1 MKIHRLLHLF
11 LSFAMILTMF
21 SGCEEDD
28 GSGHT
33 FKMNLASNPE
43 NLDPQMA
50 TDLSSRIVIS
60 NMMDGLVKIN
70 ESGAIEADAAES
82 YSISSDGLVYT
93 FNLKKNI
100 MWEAMNGYKAV
111 MTADDFVFAFQ
122 RIFDSEALHSPYVER
137 FSCIKNSSSV
147 ATGKLPPEKLG
158 VKAED
163 NYTLVIELEYPYY
176 NFLEMLT
183 TTAAMPCNR
192 AFFESTKGKY
202 GLDDEA
208 TVSNGAFYLKEWN
221 YDPYWDNN
229 YIIMRRNKSNS
240 ENDYVYPYSLNFF
253 IKDQENDLE
262 DFDTGSVDC
271 VVSDKYDAKLLS
283 KNGYSSYSTKSYGLV
298 FNVSSPYF
306 KNNNLRYA
314 LAASFNREMYANILE
329 ENFSAAYGI
338 IPESVT
344 VLGKNYRS
352 LSADTGFS
360 LYDKYK
366 ASRAWNNELAALN
379 LASLDN
385 IKITVPERL
394 ENANYLEYVTEQ
406 WQQNLGF
413 YCGIEVVSQNEYD
426 LKLSENSFDIA
437 LVELTADG
445 SAEEYFDLFINGKNE
460 LEGYVD
466 YAAKGSLYGVQR
478 AESLSKAVELYTS
491 AETIIINS
499 AVYIPLFYGKEYFV
513 YNSNVQDLSYRPF
526 TQEIDFRYAKYFD

>member
-1 MKIHRLLHLF
+1 
-11 LSFAMILTMF
+11 MF

-50 TDLSSRIVIS
+50 TDLYSRIVIS